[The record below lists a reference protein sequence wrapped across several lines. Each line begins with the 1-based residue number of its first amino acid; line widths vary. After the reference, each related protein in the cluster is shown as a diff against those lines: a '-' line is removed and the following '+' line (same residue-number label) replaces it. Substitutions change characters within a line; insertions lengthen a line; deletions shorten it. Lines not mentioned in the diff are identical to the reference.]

1 MKKLLTVLLSVLMIC
16 SLAACSS
23 KEEETVDTDT
33 DADVDTQT
41 ETVTAKDDYASY
53 SAAELDS
60 EVEVLMSVQAAQGY
74 WEDNGQGKLTIY
86 GQDDDGAYF
95 VYNANVD
102 ADTAAKV
109 VAGAL
114 IKVTGTKSEWS
125 GEVEI
130 VDASV
135 EVVEGEGTVY
145 EAKDVTEYVADA
157 DTLITY
163 LNQKVAINGLTVTK
177 VETKD
182 SESDPDI
189 YITCTLGE
197 TEVNLC
203 VENYL
208 TGTDTE
214 VYQTAAALEEG
225 TVINVEGFLYW
236 YEGAN
241 PHITSITVAE

>member
-1 MKKLLTVLLSVLMIC
+1 MKKLLTVLLSVLMVC
-16 SLAACSS
+16 GLVACS
-23 KEEETVDTDT
+23 KNEK
-33 DADVDTQT
+33 
-41 ETVTAKDDYASY
+41 TVTQNDTPTEVPTAKNDYASY
-53 SAAELDS
+53 VAAELDS
-60 EVEVLMSVQAAQGY
+60 EVEVLMSVQATQGY

-109 VAGAL
+109 VEGAL

-135 EVVEGEGTVY
+135 EVVGEGTVY
-145 EAKDVTEYVADA
+145 EAKDVTEYVADTE
-157 DTLITY
+157 TLNTY
-163 LNQKVAINGLTVTK
+163 LNQKVAIKGLTVSGIE
-177 VETKD
+177 VKD

-189 YITCTLGE
+189 YITCQLGE
-197 TEVNLC
+197 LVVSLC

-208 TGTDTE
+208 TGPDTDVYKTAINLTE
-214 VYQTAAALEEG
+214 G
-225 TVINVEGFLYW
+225 MVIDVEGFLYW